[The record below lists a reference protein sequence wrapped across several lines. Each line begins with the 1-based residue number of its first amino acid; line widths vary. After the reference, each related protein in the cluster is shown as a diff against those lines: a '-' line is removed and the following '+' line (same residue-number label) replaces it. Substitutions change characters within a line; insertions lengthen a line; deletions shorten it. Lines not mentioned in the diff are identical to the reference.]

1 MFDKNANEI
10 EFANCF
16 GIFFA
21 SRLFLQKLKDNFQN
35 ILDFKHYIKVKDYL
49 KG

>member
-16 GIFFA
+16 GIFFT
-21 SRLFLQKLKDNFQN
+21 SRLFFAEA
-35 ILDFKHYIKVKDYL
+35 